1 MRAAVV
7 SAAVLLGV
15 ALFNPVHGKDRVPVS
30 QLPPG
35 VYQLDRGH
43 ASLTWKVDHLG
54 LSDYTARFATFD
66 AQLTL
71 TPDDLTKSKV
81 EVTVDPASVRT
92 DYPYAD
98 QKDFDKKLAIGEEW
112 FNAGTFPQIRF
123 DSTRVEMTGDD
134 TFRLYGDLTLLGVT
148 KPVALQA
155 RLNGAYRSKPFSDV
169 PALGFSATGSIRR
182 SEWGLDAYLP
192 GIGDEVDLLVEVE
205 FQRDE

>member
-7 SAAVLLGV
+7 SAAVLLGA

-71 TPDDLTKSKV
+71 TPDDLSKSKV

-98 QKDFDKKLAIGEEW
+98 QKDFDKKLLMKTAEREKQDKDERIQKK
-112 FNAGTFPQIRF
+112 FKVCATLP
-123 DSTRVEMTGDD
+123 DD
-134 TFRLYGDLTLLGVT
+134 WSLKTEIEIKMPLL
-148 KPVALQA
+148 KPVEDVSEILNYKDIAHALRYYIYMETQ
-155 RLNGAYRSKPFSDV
+155 LPKFLQENQSK
-169 PALGFSATGSIRR
+169 SIRVVVR
-182 SEWGLDAYLP
+182 L
-192 GIGDEVDLLVEVE
+192 
-205 FQRDE
+205 